1 VKQLGYYILRWAP
14 HIWTTVKPSVVKDLA
29 ASDEFVVV
37 SALRFLDSLHLKD
50 LLEFLKAMRSEIER
64 LIIRCSSEEVRSAGA
79 SLLSRTLLR
88 LVRVQGASCLKDE
101 KSMLSLLGDAL
112 MDADDHASSCAF
124 HGLRQLFDAIQE
136 DMDVVRVVATR
147 FAKEHRMLI
156 ARVLSMP
163 VPLRWPSVMPLT
175 IITACASL
183 PASET
188 YNQMPMNEF
197 IRSFL
202 RPQLSSLDPSLV
214 FEVSMH
220 IFGVM
225 KNRAEDVGVVLN
237 ALLSVLRRR
246 DILYGVDEIAKAI
259 RPWLRE
265 MRHQKEQ
272 LIHTGVLLMSILHQ
286 IHNVHVRLGVLS
298 AVCRPLISESL
309 STAVSSVL
317 LGTTS
322 KLDALLLVDH
332 LDVKD
337 AMQRNFFVKCELIST
352 LCEETIQIFE
362 EEILEDISSV
372 MKPGSSL
379 FSLLKCIP
387 KTRRVRFKGW
397 CRLAMEILFF
407 SREVIEGDG
416 HSFSS
421 QKEVSIISHFRL
433 LSLVLSVLDD
443 HTSIEDAHARSGR
456 HGSAESVD
464 DHDDVWILED
474 NDIVVQKSLQQ
485 MLTQHFAV
493 SRLGALSSQPH
504 SIRIMFLSLFAR
516 YCPQSSIRD
525 EIVDAMS
532 KLLVRLLG
540 QGDELANTTMAATL
554 LESWSWMSLKG
565 ACAEV
570 ERALRLVDEK
580 STMEDSL
587 LLLQR
592 RWKSILDEMSTLSL
606 QEKKTDGSDETMNE
620 DDVYRKLKGRSALE
634 MRFDAYHPIFFSSPT
649 YCSLFPMDFIP
660 ELPPAILQYQS
671 RDEPSLP
678 LTKAE
683 KAIRRCQSL
692 GNTYTIASSLS
703 DDLRVEARC
712 EYRKD
717 VSEIDLQWRI
727 TNITDSNLENVA
739 VSVIVGGDLL
749 EKDCGG
755 QGSSVVSKIK
765 PLDSHES
772 ANYFL
777 LVSLDHVQKCTFEI
791 LLHYHSPTRA
801 SGALALPL
809 LMEGSQQREC
819 TIRTRPLHLKISGL
833 LKRQVMTEST
843 WLRIWRQL
851 PHSVIL
857 QTSVPDASV
866 LLEHIA
872 HSDVFSHVISIPHG
886 SNGRTCEPSAGTL
899 EAQVFEN
906 KLLSCATWTEDPFLL
921 LASAKKVV
929 NGTSIVL
936 WEFRCFKRMLLKMM
950 EESFLEW
957 VRDGLGF
964 AGDIK
969 LDDIVEE
976 LLQTPFAG
984 HSRTPSEECAKAV
997 KEYTAMTKRQK

>member
-1 VKQLGYYILRWAP
+1 M
-14 HIWTTVKPSVVKDLA
+14 KDLA
-29 ASDEFVVV
+29 SSDEFIVV
-37 SALRFLDSLHLKD
+37 SALRFLDSLYLKD
-50 LLEFLKAMRSEIER
+50 LLEFLNTMQSEIER
-64 LIIRCSSEEVRSAGA
+64 LIIRCSSEEVRSAAA

-88 LVRVQGASCLKDE
+88 LVRTQGASCLKDE
-101 KSMLSLLGDAL
+101 KNMLSLLGDAL

-124 HGLRQLFDAIQE
+124 LGLRQLFDAIQE
-136 DMDVVRVVATR
+136 DMEVVRVVATR

-156 ARVLSMP
+156 ARVLSMS

-175 IITACASL
+175 IITACANL

-188 YNQMPMNEF
+188 HNQMPMNEF

-237 ALLSVLRRR
+237 SLLSVLRRR

-298 AVCRPLISESL
+298 AVCRPLVSESL
-309 STAVSSVL
+309 NTAVSSVL

-322 KLDALLLVDH
+322 KLDALLLIDH

-362 EEILEDISSV
+362 EEILDDISTV
-372 MKPGSSL
+372 MKPGSGL
-379 FSLLKCIP
+379 LSLLKCIP
-387 KTRRVRFKGW
+387 KARRVRFKGW

-407 SREVIEGDG
+407 SREVIEGDD
-416 HSFSS
+416 HSFTS

-433 LSLVLSVLDD
+433 LSLVLCLLDD
-443 HTSIEDAHARSGR
+443 HISEESDPFGHHHAVDVHDAVRGK
-456 HGSAESVD
+456 AEGFDFRD
-464 DHDDVWILED
+464 DMWILED

-485 MLTQHFAV
+485 MLTQHFVV
-493 SRLGALSSQPH
+493 SRLGTLPSQPH
-504 SIRIMFLSLFAR
+504 GIRVMFLSLFAR

-525 EIVDAMS
+525 EIVDAMN
-532 KLLVRLLG
+532 KLLVELIG
-540 QGDELANTTMAATL
+540 QGDECANTTMASTL

-565 ACAEV
+565 VYDEV

-587 LLLQR
+587 LSLQR
-592 RWKSILDEMSTLSL
+592 RWKSILDEIGTLSL
-606 QEKKTDGSDETMNE
+606 RAKKTDGSDVTVNE
-620 DDVYRKLKGRSALE
+620 DEVYRKLKGRSALE

-683 KAIRRCQSL
+683 KAIRRSQSL
-692 GNTYTIASSLS
+692 ANHYTIASSLS

-712 EYRKD
+712 EYRKG

-727 TNITDSNLENVA
+727 TNTTESDLENVS
-739 VSVIVGGDLL
+739 VSVIVGGDLV
-749 EKDCGG
+749 EKDYGG
-755 QGSSVVSKIK
+755 QGSSVVSKLK
-765 PLDSHES
+765 PLDSYES
-772 ANYFL
+772 ATYFL
-777 LVSLDHVQKCTFEI
+777 LVSLDHVQECTFEI
-791 LLHYHSPTRA
+791 ILHYHSSSRA
-801 SGALALPL
+801 TGALALPL

-833 LKRQVMTEST
+833 LKRQIMTEST
-843 WLRIWRQL
+843 WLRVWRQL
-851 PHSVIL
+851 PHSVIV
-857 QTSVPDASV
+857 QTTVQDAPV
-866 LLEHIA
+866 LFEHME
-872 HSDVFSHVISIPHG
+872 HSDVFSHVISSPHG
-886 SNGRTCEPSAGTL
+886 SNGHTNAAHVDPREPSSATTKAG
-899 EAQVFEN
+899 VFEN

-921 LASAKKVV
+921 LASVKNAP
-929 NGTSIVL
+929 NGGSIVL
-936 WEFRCFKRMLLKMM
+936 WEFRCFKRMVLKMM